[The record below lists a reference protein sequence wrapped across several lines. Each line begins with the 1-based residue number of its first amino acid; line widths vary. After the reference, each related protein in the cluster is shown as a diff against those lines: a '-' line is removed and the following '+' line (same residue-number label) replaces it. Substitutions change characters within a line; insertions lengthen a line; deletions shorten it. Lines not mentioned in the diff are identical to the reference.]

1 MRSDGRATN
10 PTAHRCSTFSY
21 CPSSPQSRT
30 MAGWKGMLHESCGA
44 WRVLVVAAA
53 AVALRSEW
61 SLRRIM
67 GCDRPI
73 LIKRLEG
80 VWSEWSLRRIMGCDT
95 ATNAT
100 RSRILRQNARCARS
114 WVATNDLLNNSTG
127 FTVLECT
134 LRQIMGCDSSALDW
148 RRRRR

>member
-1 MRSDGRATN
+1 
-10 PTAHRCSTFSY
+10 
-21 CPSSPQSRT
+21 

-53 AVALRSEW
+53 AVALR
-61 SLRRIM
+61 
-67 GCDRPI
+67 
-73 LIKRLEG
+73 
-80 VWSEWSLRRIMGCDT
+80 SEWSLRRIMGCDT